1 MRRKTIVLLVIIFLA
16 GLIVWGCSTQTAE
29 ITATTT
35 TTTTSA
41 STTTTA
47 GEGFFPHADGNSWR
61 YTYSD
66 GSSMI
71 MTFEGMT
78 LINSVTV
85 QKLKSVFDY
94 LSGVYTGESYY
105 KVDATGVYAYSPST
119 TEVAPF
125 LLFPL
130 EIGKKWI
137 QQTSVSPYGDYVVT
151 YEASI
156 VSKESSTVPA
166 GTFDCYKMT
175 VKSIMNGVVNTTLNY
190 WFGNNAGI
198 IKFNTSSTT
207 VEGQL
212 SWKNF

>member
-1 MRRKTIVLLVIIFLA
+1 MRREATVLSIII
-16 GLIVWGCSTQTAE
+16 LIVGSWLLGCATQQAS
-29 ITATTT
+29 ITSTTT

-61 YTYSD
+61 YAYSD

-105 KVDATGVYAYSPST
+105 KVDATGVYVYSLST
-119 TEVAPF
+119 TEAAPF

-130 EIGKKWI
+130 EIGRKWV
-137 QQTSVSPYGDYVVT
+137 QQTSVSPYGGYVTT

-156 VSKESSTVPA
+156 VSKESTVVPA
-166 GTFDCYKMT
+166 GTFDSYKMT
-175 VKSIMNGVVNTTLNY
+175 VTAINNGVVNTTVNY
-190 WFGNNAGI
+190 WFGYHAGI
-198 IKFNTSSTT
+198 VKFNSSSST